1 MMEAKNLMI
10 RNQEYL
16 NILNLNCGP
25 KVVEAL
31 PVMAQNLGD
40 ESRRRQIWNDLDMV
54 TLLGISFGF

>member
-1 MMEAKNLMI
+1 MI